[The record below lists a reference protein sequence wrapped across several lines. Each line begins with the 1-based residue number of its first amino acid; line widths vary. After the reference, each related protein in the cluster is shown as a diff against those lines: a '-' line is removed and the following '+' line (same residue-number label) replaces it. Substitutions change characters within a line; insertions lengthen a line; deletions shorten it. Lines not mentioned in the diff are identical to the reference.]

1 MSPAV
6 TMSLKDHPSRPA
18 AVLGR
23 GPRPHCAGA
32 GLQDAAVQKTEA
44 PLWALGANL
53 VIKRVTER
61 TRTPLP
67 EPATLKGG
75 WGSAGGHPGDLE
87 QAFCRPRLTP
97 SPCSKGPSQRA
108 GRTWGRAASVVG
120 GDQARGS
127 EAALPTPSIQPAR
140 PSACPHQPLRGVGL
154 SGDLGNCPQ
163 RRGLVVCVPH
173 SGRGQSRAELGSQA
187 SGSDQAWS
195 GEGPRAASPWPGV
208 KPHTGR
214 PEGPGQPLPLP
225 QFRNRVPV
233 GPRPGAQ
240 ARPSHLPPSLST
252 CQGRPHHQLPAQV
265 GELSLLEKAG
275 PIRV

>member
-140 PSACPHQPLRGVGL
+140 PSACPHQLLRGVGL
-154 SGDLGNCPQ
+154 SGDLGNCPE
-163 RRGLVVCVPH
+163 RRGLVVCAPTRAEDRAGRSWAPRQAAATRH
-173 SGRGQSRAELGSQA
+173 GQARGQEQPRPGQGSSPTQA
-187 SGSDQAWS
+187 
-195 GEGPRAASPWPGV
+195 GPRALGSRFLSPSLETESPLDQ
-208 KPHTGR
+208 
-214 PEGPGQPLPLP
+214 GQGL
-225 QFRNRVPV
+225 
-233 GPRPGAQ
+233 RPGPAT
-240 ARPSHLPPSLST
+240 S
-252 CQGRPHHQLPAQV
+252 RPHCQPARDV
-265 GELSLLEKAG
+265 PTTSCLLRLG
-275 PIRV
+275 N